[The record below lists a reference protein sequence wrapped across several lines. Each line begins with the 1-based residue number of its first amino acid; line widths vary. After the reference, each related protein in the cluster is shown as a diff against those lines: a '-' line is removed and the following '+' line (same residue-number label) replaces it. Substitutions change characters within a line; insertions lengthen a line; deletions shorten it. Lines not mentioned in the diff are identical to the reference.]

1 MKKKSKDFLSPSLKL
16 MNETSPEV
24 KQTDNDGDDDG
35 DDNDVDNGDD
45 GSDDGDV
52 DNIWST
58 RMTCVSRPVRRK
70 RGA

>member
-1 MKKKSKDFLSPSLKL
+1 

-24 KQTDNDGDDDG
+24 KQTDNDGDV
-35 DDNDVDNGDD
+35 DDNDVVDGDD

>member
-1 MKKKSKDFLSPSLKL
+1 

-24 KQTDNDGDDDG
+24 KQTDNDGDV
-35 DDNDVDNGDD
+35 DDNDVVDGDD

-58 RMTCVSRPVRRK
+58 TMTCVSRPVRRK
-70 RGA
+70 GGA